1 MSARETTRTLTAATG
16 GSRGTMLEVPAGGTA
31 ARSSARALSRGSLKI
46 RLTRTIRTFARTIRA
61 LARTIRALARPIRT
75 LARTIRTFT
84 RRALSALPGGGMRLP
99 ALSARM
105 AGRGRIMRRRCML
118 FFFFVARES
127 QRGARYS
134 QSEQQ
139 PHRTPYRFRG
149 AGI

>member
-1 MSARETTRTLTAATG
+1 
-16 GSRGTMLEVPAGGTA
+16 MLEVPAGGTA
-31 ARSSARALSRGSLKI
+31 VGSSARALSRGSLKI
-46 RLTRTIRTFARTIRA
+46 RLTRTIRTFAR
-61 LARTIRALARPIRT
+61 PIRT
-75 LARTIRTFT
+75 LTRPIRTFT
-84 RRALSALPGGGMRLP
+84 RRALRALPRGGMRLP
-99 ALSARM
+99 ALSART
-105 AGRGRIMRRRCML
+105 AGRGRIMRRRRVL